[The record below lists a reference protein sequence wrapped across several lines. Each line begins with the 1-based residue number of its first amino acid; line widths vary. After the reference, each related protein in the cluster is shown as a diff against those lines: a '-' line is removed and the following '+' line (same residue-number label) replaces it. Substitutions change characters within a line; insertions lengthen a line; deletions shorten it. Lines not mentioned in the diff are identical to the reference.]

1 MDLHE
6 LAPVGGRATS
16 GRHWWRLER
25 FAEVCQYLTSRG
37 RSHPG
42 LRPLSN
48 LRFDVNR
55 LLPAV
60 CSEPDVTASRWARK
74 RKLLTHPG
82 HQFRPGNSRGVVRA
96 GLCMSVTAVFHGMS
110 ADSPADGLPAGHG
123 VAPLANMRELRF
135 FRMGER
141 KPRVEEP
148 TSVKAAAAG
157 SLLLQAIF
165 RRGIV

>member
-48 LRFDVNR
+48 LRFDVSR

-60 CSEPDVTASRWARK
+60 SSETDVATTPRARK
-74 RKLLTHPG
+74 SKLLAYPSDE
-82 HQFRPGNSRGVVRA
+82 F
-96 GLCMSVTAVFHGMS
+96 GL
-110 ADSPADGLPAGHG
+110 
-123 VAPLANMRELRF
+123 
-135 FRMGER
+135 
-141 KPRVEEP
+141 
-148 TSVKAAAAG
+148 
-157 SLLLQAIF
+157 
-165 RRGIV
+165 